1 MRKKIVPHQFTLN
14 GKVYEWMDDMY
25 YLKVN
30 EIPQGQSFGSDAL
43 NTKEDEDPAPR
54 NATIKTIDETVHFA
68 VLSRA

>member
-1 MRKKIVPHQFTLN
+1 
-14 GKVYEWMDDMY
+14 MDDMY

-30 EIPQGQSFGSDAL
+30 EIPQGQSFGADAL
-43 NTKEDEDPAPR
+43 NSTEDEDPIPR